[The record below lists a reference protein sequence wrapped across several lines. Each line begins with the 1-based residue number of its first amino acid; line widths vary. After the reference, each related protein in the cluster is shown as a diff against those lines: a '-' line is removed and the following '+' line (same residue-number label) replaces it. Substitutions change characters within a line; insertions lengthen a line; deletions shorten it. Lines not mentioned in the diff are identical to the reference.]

1 MTFGA
6 NVRSIGPSA
15 FRDCAALQTAAF
27 TGERTPDYYGPDE
40 EKPSFPQTCRV
51 NARPGA
57 ESWRTQWEDKTQ
69 AMPGQ
74 KADGGA
80 AREMPYYWTMALNNA
95 DFSGAGIYADV
106 KLEFDGGMLR
116 VFVNDREASATPFSA
131 DANAEPD
138 ARIVRTEGFYCRD
151 GVVTDL
157 SFRDGY
163 RSRDAVLTA
172 TLTADDGTISEVV
185 FHTESEETLY
195 LDVN

>member
-1 MTFGA
+1 MVASASSFTRKLRA
-6 NVRSIGPSA
+6 TSTPSPPVA
-15 FRDCAALQTAAF
+15 SRTCFSKTA
-27 TGERTPDYYGPDE
+27 ERE
-40 EKPSFPQTCRV
+40 EKTR
-51 NARPGA
+51 
-57 ESWRTQWEDKTQ
+57 

-74 KADGGA
+74 KADGGTDGGA
-80 AREMPYYWTMALNNA
+80 AREMPYYWTMALNNT

-106 KLEFDGGMLR
+106 KLEFEDGFLR

-138 ARIVRTEGFYCRD
+138 DRIVRTEGFYCRD